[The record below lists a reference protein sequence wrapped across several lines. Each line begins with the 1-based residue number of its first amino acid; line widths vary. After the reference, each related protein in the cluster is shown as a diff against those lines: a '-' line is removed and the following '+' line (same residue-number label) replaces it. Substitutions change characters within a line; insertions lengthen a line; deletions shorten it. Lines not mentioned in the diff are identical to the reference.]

1 MKKIGLLL
9 ISVLVLFSCEQDEL
23 GDFMKSD
30 VKQVQTRAA
39 ISIADFNPISELD
52 GIPVNVINMGNSTR
66 KFLSCPKSGNSVG
79 LTTVDD
85 NSGRQ
90 QWYIKYGKSIV
101 LTKGNDAIST
111 GNYLVAATDNWYS
124 AAVPKI
130 PNTIRLFSVVR
141 DDSPMGSLGLPGF
154 MFNILGNGNF
164 QIQTGNGAF
173 PPTSYYLNSESSTS
187 STLKF
192 RTDNS
197 TTLSQWQFVPVGE
210 YELVDLKYVMTSV
223 DNFTPTELIC
233 DRDSYD
239 NPSSGV
245 ATWNYSVSV
254 KYTETSNFSKTE
266 GVSVSVSNGLNV
278 GLPSASGNPSIGIN
292 TTIQQQASK
301 SWTYGTSDT
310 KEITKSRTANIQ
322 VPPHTNI
329 RLEAVLFLYEG
340 TVTYVATLR
349 KIGDTKTFKVK
360 GKWRGTSFSEFK
372 AKTYDAST
380 GKLLN
385 TSNFNE

>member
-1 MKKIGLLL
+1 MT
-9 ISVLVLFSCEQDEL
+9 VVT
-23 GDFMKSD
+23 
-30 VKQVQTRAA
+30 TR
-39 ISIADFNPISELD
+39 
-52 GIPVNVINMGNSTR
+52 
-66 KFLSCPKSGNSVG
+66 
-79 LTTVDD
+79 
-85 NSGRQ
+85 
-90 QWYIKYGKSIV
+90 
-101 LTKGNDAIST
+101 
-111 GNYLVAATDNWYS
+111 
-124 AAVPKI
+124 
-130 PNTIRLFSVVR
+130 
-141 DDSPMGSLGLPGF
+141 
-154 MFNILGNGNF
+154 
-164 QIQTGNGAF
+164 
-173 PPTSYYLNSESSTS
+173 
-187 STLKF
+187 
-192 RTDNS
+192 
-197 TTLSQWQFVPVGE
+197 

-292 TTIQQQASK
+292 ITIQQQASK